1 MKLLVY
7 DTETNGL
14 PPKGERFVNKGN
26 LEQWPHTVQFSYVI
40 YDTDANKLL
49 KTHDSI
55 IKLPPGVLISEE
67 NYSFHHISNKMCE
80 TKGKDIN
87 VVLREF
93 LTDCTLVDMLVGH
106 NINFDFNMVKAEMMR
121 NPAAYNAE
129 DTKMVANK
137 RMYCTA
143 RETYGYCSIPAIN
156 WKGEKYFKYPTLT
169 ELYQKL
175 FDETPQN
182 LHNSLNDVLI
192 TVRCVVKFRFNK
204 DVNSEVKSL
213 IVNLLH

>member
-1 MKLLVY
+1 MKILTY
-7 DTETNGL
+7 DTETTGL
-14 PPKGERFVNKGN
+14 PPIGEKNVTKAN
-26 LEQWPHTVQFSYVI
+26 LDKWPNTLQFSYVV
-40 YDTDANKLL
+40 YDSDTNKLL

-55 IKLPPGVLISEE
+55 IKLPLGVIITEE
-67 NYSFHHISNKMCE
+67 NYSFHHISNKMSE
-80 TKGKDIN
+80 TKGKDID

-93 LTDCTLVDMLVGH
+93 LTDCAEVDMLVGH
-106 NINFDFNMVKAEMMR
+106 NINFDYNMIKSEMMR
-121 NPAAYNAE
+121 NPTAYTVE
-129 DTKMVANK
+129 DTKMLANK

-143 RETYGYCSIPAIN
+143 KETYGYCSIPAIN
-156 WKGEKYFKYPTLT
+156 RKGEKYFKYPTLK
-169 ELYQKL
+169 ELYEKL

-192 TVRCVVKFRFNK
+192 TLRCVMKFRFNK

>member
-1 MKLLVY
+1 MKILIY
-7 DTETNGL
+7 DTETTGL
-14 PPKGERFVNKGN
+14 PPIGEKNVTKLN
-26 LEQWPHTVQFSYVI
+26 LDKWPNTLQFSYVI
-40 YDTDANKLL
+40 YDSDTNNLL

-55 IKLPPGVLISEE
+55 IKLPPGVIITEE
-67 NYSFHHISNKMCE
+67 NYSFHHISNKMSE

-93 LTDCTLVDMLVGH
+93 LTDCAQVDMLVGH
-106 NINFDFNMVKAEMMR
+106 NINFDYNMIKSEMMR
-121 NPAAYNAE
+121 NPNAYTVE
-129 DTKMVANK
+129 DTKLLANK
-137 RMYCTA
+137 KMYCTA

-156 WKGEKYFKYPTLT
+156 RNGEKYFKYPTLK
-169 ELYQKL
+169 ELYEKL

-192 TVRCVVKFRFNK
+192 TLRCVMKFRFNK
-204 DVNSEVKSL
+204 DVNNEVKSL

>member
-7 DTETNGL
+7 DTETDGL

-26 LEQWPHTVQFSYVI
+26 LEHWPHIVQFSYVI
-40 YDTDANKLL
+40 YDTDSNKLV
-49 KTHDSI
+49 KTFDSI
-55 IKLPPGVLISEE
+55 IKLPPGVIISEE
-67 NYSFHHISNKMCE
+67 NYSFHHISNKMSE
-80 TKGKDIN
+80 TKGKDVN

-93 LTDCTLVDMLVGH
+93 LTDCAKVDMLVGH
-106 NINFDFNMVKAEMMR
+106 NINFDYNMVKAEIMR
-121 NPAAYNAE
+121 NQAAYSAE
-129 DTKMVANK
+129 DSKMLANK

-156 WKGEKYFKYPTLT
+156 WKGEKYFKYPTLK
-169 ELYQKL
+169 ELYEKL
-175 FDETPQN
+175 FNETPQN

-192 TVRCVVKFRFNK
+192 TVRCVVRFRFNK